1 MSLDKFLNISRPEFP
16 RLKMAIIILSALL
29 GGLREIRTVKAEPS
43 TWHLVPGT
51 VYVSQ
56 HVSGDG
62 EVSDSWVSRSR

>member
-1 MSLDKFLNISRPEFP
+1 
-16 RLKMAIIILSALL
+16 MAIIILSALL

-62 EVSDSWVSRSR
+62 EVSDSSVSWSR